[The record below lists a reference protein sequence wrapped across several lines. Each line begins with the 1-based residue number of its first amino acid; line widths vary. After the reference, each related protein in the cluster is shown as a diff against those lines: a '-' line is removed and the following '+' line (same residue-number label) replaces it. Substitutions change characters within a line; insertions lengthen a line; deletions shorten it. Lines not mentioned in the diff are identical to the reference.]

1 MRIIIGYFGS
11 FHTRLVITASNVL
24 SLLFNLN
31 LKNVS
36 LILMHLIQISAI
48 MLLMTIRLR
57 FTWQSLPPYCVITS
71 SLSLYSMQKGPD
83 DPAFKDTEAHRQS
96 GQRFVFK
103 KSYLQFLTK
112 QIYTSVLNSD
122 EPKRIKKGLFSSSC
136 LLWVAFCLYTV
147 LTEHQLTSCF

>member
-1 MRIIIGYFGS
+1 MCFIIGYFGS
-11 FHTRLVITASNVL
+11 FHTKLVITASNVL
-24 SLLFNLN
+24 SPLFNLN

-36 LILMHLIQISAI
+36 LILMHLKQISTI

-57 FTWQSLPPYCVITS
+57 FTWQSLPYCVITS

-96 GQRFVFK
+96 RQRFVFK

-112 QIYTSVLNSD
+112 QIYTAVLNSD
-122 EPKRIKKGLFSSSC
+122 EPKRIKKGLCSSSC

-147 LTEHQLTSCF
+147 LMEHQLTSCF

>member
-1 MRIIIGYFGS
+1 MHIIIGYFGS
-11 FHTRLVITASNVL
+11 FRTRLVITASNVL
-24 SLLFNLN
+24 SPLFNLN

-36 LILMHLIQISAI
+36 LISMHLKQI

-57 FTWQSLPPYCVITS
+57 FTWQSLPYCVITS
-71 SLSLYSMQKGPD
+71 SVSLYSMQKGPD
-83 DPAFKDTEAHRQS
+83 APAFKDTEAHRQS

-112 QIYTSVLNSD
+112 QIYTAVLNSD
-122 EPKRIKKGLFSSSC
+122 EPKRIKKGLCSSSC